1 MTPVFRIV
9 LIVVSLLSTYY
20 ILKKIRQSKLQI
32 EYAIFWIVFAGVL
45 VIISLFP
52 WLVTLFTRLLGMQ
65 LPVNF
70 VFMVFIFILLL
81 KLFMMTIELSTLE
94 NKVKDLTQEL
104 ALEEKEREDFSRLKA
119 RRIIGIPLSYRSPNR
134 HPLGL
139 FSHSERLLLRPEG
152 PYFLMQTILRRMFLL
167 AVSAFWM
174 SITEHTQI
182 HLQSILSK
190 KS

>member
-1 MTPVFRIV
+1 MTPIFRIV
-9 LIVVSLLSTYY
+9 LIVVSLLSTIY

-32 EYAIFWIVFAGVL
+32 EYAIFWIIFAGVL

-52 WLVTLFTRLLGMQ
+52 WIVTLFTRLLGMQ

-104 ALEEKEREDFSRLKA
+104 ALAEKERRDETLNQKDK
-119 RRIIGIPLSYRSPNR
+119 GEN
-134 HPLGL
+134 
-139 FSHSERLLLRPEG
+139 
-152 PYFLMQTILRRMFLL
+152 
-167 AVSAFWM
+167 
-174 SITEHTQI
+174 
-182 HLQSILSK
+182 K
-190 KS
+190 

>member
-9 LIVVSLLSTYY
+9 LIVVSFLSTYY

-81 KLFMMTIELSTLE
+81 KLFMMTIELSALE

-104 ALEEKEREDFSRLKA
+104 ALAEKERLDE
-119 RRIIGIPLSYRSPNR
+119 
-134 HPLGL
+134 
-139 FSHSERLLLRPEG
+139 
-152 PYFLMQTILRRMFLL
+152 
-167 AVSAFWM
+167 
-174 SITEHTQI
+174 SIEHE
-182 HLQSILSK
+182 K
-190 KS
+190 KKENEA

>member
-70 VFMVFIFILLL
+70 VFLVFIFILLL
-81 KLFMMTIELSTLE
+81 KLFVMTIELSTLE

-104 ALEEKEREDFSRLKA
+104 ALEEKERADELKEKE
-119 RRIIGIPLSYRSPNR
+119 N
-134 HPLGL
+134 
-139 FSHSERLLLRPEG
+139 
-152 PYFLMQTILRRMFLL
+152 
-167 AVSAFWM
+167 
-174 SITEHTQI
+174 
-182 HLQSILSK
+182 
-190 KS
+190 